1 VTAGSLQEQDNNHEE
16 DPMNHSSHTTSA
28 SLHDHRP
35 QTAGVSVDGA
45 PARRTV
51 SPGLRPVVS
60 TGQGP
65 RWLAARHPIATFL
78 IGGLSMAYALMLL
91 WGMAYHGTIPGGSL
105 ADKLHIA
112 PDELAGF
119 LSVVGLF
126 PTALFVIWAGEG
138 RSGVTRHLRRMG
150 RWRVNVGWWLLV
162 LTGLPLISTGFAV
175 VMGHSVRPVDLVG
188 MLVSQL
194 GLLAINFVLVNFW
207 EEAAWTGL
215 FQTRLERRHNIF
227 AIAVLSAV
235 PFALAHLPL
244 QFFLPGEVTA
254 MSLVV
259 AFIIYFVVS
268 ALVRP
273 MLATFLRGT
282 GDSLLLVALLHSVF
296 NRTNNDNGIV
306 AALTS
311 GDARLLAMAVGPILL
326 TVTVAIAIRRRLT
339 RDHRLML
346 DAASMYDRPTA
357 GGTTN

>member
-1 VTAGSLQEQDNNHEE
+1 
-16 DPMNHSSHTTSA
+16 MNHFSQTTSRPPQYQ
-28 SLHDHRP
+28 HDHRTE
-35 QTAGVSVDGA
+35 TAGAFVDGA
-45 PARRTV
+45 PTRRTD
-51 SPGLRPVVS
+51 SSGLPPVVS
-60 TGQGP
+60 TRRGP

-78 IGGLSMAYALMLL
+78 VGGLSMAYALMLL
-91 WGMAYHGTIPGGSL
+91 WGLAYHRTIPGGSL

-119 LSVVGLF
+119 RSVLGLF

-138 RSGVTRHLRRMG
+138 RSGVTHHVRRMT
-150 RWRVNVGWWLLV
+150 RWRVNIGWWLLV
-162 LTGLPLISTGFAV
+162 LTGLPLITTGFAL
-175 VMGHSVRPVDLVG
+175 VMGQSVRQVDLAG

-194 GLLAINFVLVNFW
+194 GLLAVNFVLVNFW

-227 AIAVLSAV
+227 AIGVLSAV

-254 MSLVV
+254 VSLVV
-259 AFIIYFVVS
+259 AFVIYFVVS

-306 AALTS
+306 ATLSS
-311 GDARLLAMAVGPILL
+311 GDARLIAMAVGPILL
-326 TVTVAIAIRRRLT
+326 TAAVAIPIRHRLT

-346 DAASMYDRPTA
+346 DAARYDRPRA
-357 GGTTN
+357 GGTTS

>member
-1 VTAGSLQEQDNNHEE
+1 
-16 DPMNHSSHTTSA
+16 MNHSSRTTSPPPQ
-28 SLHDHRP
+28 HREQDHRSE
-35 QTAGVSVDGA
+35 TAGDLVDGA
-45 PARRTV
+45 PLRRMD

-60 TGQGP
+60 TRRGP

-78 IGGLSMAYALMLL
+78 VVGLSSAYALMLV
-91 WGMAYHGTIPGGSL
+91 WGLAYHGAIPGGSL

-112 PDELAGF
+112 PDELAGL
-119 LSVVGLF
+119 LSVVGVF

-138 RSGVTRHLRRMG
+138 RSGVTRHLRRMTH
-150 RWRVNVGWWLLV
+150 WRVSIGWWLLV
-162 LTGLPLISTGFAV
+162 LTGLPLITTGFAV

-188 MLVSQL
+188 MVVSQL
-194 GLLAINFVLVNFW
+194 GLLAINLVMVNFW
-207 EEAAWTGL
+207 EEAAWAGL

-235 PFALAHLPL
+235 PFALAHVPL

-254 MSLVV
+254 TTLVV
-259 AFIIYFVVS
+259 AFVLYFVVS

-306 AALTS
+306 ATLTS
-311 GDARLLAMAVGPILL
+311 GDARPIAMAIGPVLL
-326 TVTVAIAIRRRLT
+326 TAAVAIPIRRRLT
-339 RDHRLML
+339 RNYRLML
-346 DAASMYDRPTA
+346 DTASRYDRPTA
-357 GGTTN
+357 GGGTTS